1 MKTNL
6 VFHDKAI
13 DIQLAQSAEKQH
25 QLLDSPL
32 IIEIQIYF
40 SCLISKRLA
49 FYSAQRSKGIS
60 QINTVELTD
69 KLRDS
74 QKLSKNLYVRVTAIM
89 TKSCSV
95 KDNIGPPSVSDF
107 LIQNQKPYVPAWLK
121 IQYKN
126 GQWNGQY
133 GWNPDKQT
141 SSNTKLIMDVPSS
154 LP

>member
-6 VFHDKAI
+6 VFHDKTI
-13 DIQLAQSAEKQH
+13 DIELSQSAEKQH

-32 IIEIQIYF
+32 VIEIQIYF
-40 SCLISKRLA
+40 SCLISKRIA
-49 FYSAQRSKGIS
+49 FYSAQRSNGTS
-60 QINTVELTD
+60 QINTVELAD

-74 QKLSKNLYVRVTAIM
+74 LKLSDNLYVRVTAIM

-95 KDNIGPPSVSDF
+95 KDSIGPPPVSDF
-107 LIQNQKPYVPAWLK
+107 LIKNQKPYVPAWLK
-121 IQYKN
+121 IQYKK

-133 GWNPDKQT
+133 GWNPDIQT
-141 SSNTKLIMDVPSS
+141 NANTKLIMDVPSS